1 MKKGILSACLG
12 AIIWLAPAGFVPP
25 TSAQQQSTVTPASA
39 TSANKTPPSEE
50 AVESGQVVIDSNPIL
65 RVYEPIA
72 NLTPEARA
80 EGIESRIIKFARD
93 SHVAPEA
100 VRLQPREAGP
110 RFWPTTS

>member
-65 RVYEPIA
+65 RVWKS
-72 NLTPEARA
+72 L
-80 EGIESRIIKFARD
+80 S
-93 SHVAPEA
+93 
-100 VRLQPREAGP
+100 
-110 RFWPTTS
+110 PT